1 MISSLY
7 AAGDAA
13 QKQGGGLMGL
23 LPLVLIFLVFY
34 FLVMRPQK
42 KQRDKHKTFLQMLKV
57 GDDVLST
64 NGMVGKI
71 LTVGEKFV
79 TLEIAKDVKV
89 KILKSY
95 IAGDAKELIS
105 SDKK

>member
-42 KQRDKHKTFLQMLKV
+42 KQRAKHAAFLQTLKV

-71 LTVGEKFV
+71 ASVGEKFI
-79 TLEIAKDVKV
+79 TLEISKDVKI
-89 KILKSY
+89 KMLKSY
-95 IAGDAKELIS
+95 IAGDAKELITS
-105 SDKK
+105 EK